1 MFSVSRRLRTGVP
14 ALVLVL
20 ILLVTQ
26 TALGSPQI
34 VKSDDLQSAML
45 ANSQTREA
53 NLSTVKD
60 FLSSEVGQK
69 ALAAAGTEYQKV
81 EQAAALLSDEEL
93 ARLAAQ
99 SQQIQE
105 DFAAGRL
112 TNTHITYIIIAAVAI
127 VLIIALAAA

>member
-1 MFSVSRRLRTGVP
+1 MFSFSERLKTGIP

-20 ILLVTQ
+20 LLLVTQ
-26 TALGSPQI
+26 TAVGSPQI
-34 VKSDDLQSAML
+34 VNTGDLQSAMV
-45 ANSQTREA
+45 ASSQAREA
-53 NLSTVKD
+53 NLSAVKD
-60 FLSSEVGQK
+60 FLSSEVGQR
-69 ALAAAGTEYQKV
+69 ALAVAGAEYQKV

-93 ARLAAQ
+93 AQLATQ